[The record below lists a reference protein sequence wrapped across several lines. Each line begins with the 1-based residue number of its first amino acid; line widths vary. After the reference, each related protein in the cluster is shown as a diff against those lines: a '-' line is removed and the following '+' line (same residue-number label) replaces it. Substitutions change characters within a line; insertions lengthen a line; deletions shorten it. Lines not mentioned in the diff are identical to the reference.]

1 MYLYLN
7 KLYIQ
12 KCCYNYARVRSNIK
26 DVGMTVPNHRNKIQ
40 HEGKSKGWVYDDK
53 NIRNPKHK
61 DAGRGLLLL
70 HAIPAFAFIY
80 TAPYSC
86 HYHCLCLQIYCI
98 LFLQLWYTVISIRPS
113 SISLPSSSLKLPF
126 CSLPSHEST
135 CAK

>member
-1 MYLYLN
+1 M
-7 KLYIQ
+7 
-12 KCCYNYARVRSNIK
+12 
-26 DVGMTVPNHRNKIQ
+26 
-40 HEGKSKGWVYDDK
+40 YDDK

-98 LFLQLWYTVISIRPS
+98 LFLQLWYTVISIHPS
-113 SISLPSSSLKLPF
+113 SISLPSSSLKSPF

-135 CAK
+135 CAKKLTEEMVLDYICDIWLYYCKKYVVALISMQVWLPIYKLHHILLGLIA